1 MEIWRKFLGYLGVGL
16 SNLELI
22 LKVKLL
28 LESIDH
34 KVNIQH
40 MPAREF
46 DVKQNVLDTTK
57 LVEHTRW
64 LPTIDLDTG
73 LTMTSDWLKTFN
85 G

>member
-46 DVKQNVLDTTK
+46 DVKQSVLDTTK

>member
-22 LKVKLL
+22 LKVKPL

-57 LVEHTRW
+57 LIEHTRW